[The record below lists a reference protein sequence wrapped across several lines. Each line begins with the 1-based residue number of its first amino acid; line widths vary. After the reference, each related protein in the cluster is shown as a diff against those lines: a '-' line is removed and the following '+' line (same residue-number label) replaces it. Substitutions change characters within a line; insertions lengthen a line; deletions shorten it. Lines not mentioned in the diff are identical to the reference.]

1 MMKMELKTIFDVL
14 KNFLNEDGVLRTFPA
29 KFKMK
34 IYALYYLAS
43 KFESQR
49 MYSEREVNEL
59 LNQWCGFGDP
69 ATLRRELYNK
79 RFLNRK
85 NDCSAYWAEDKT
97 PELSDFGL
105 E

>member
-1 MMKMELKTIFDVL
+1 MELNAIIETL
-14 KNFLNEDGVLRTFPA
+14 KNFLDEGGVLRAFPA

-43 KFESQR
+43 KFESGR
-49 MYSEREVNEL
+49 LYSERDVNEL
-59 LNQWCGFGDP
+59 LNQWSGFGDP

-85 NDCSAYWAEDKT
+85 NDCSAYWLEEKT

>member
-1 MMKMELKTIFDVL
+1 MELKTITDML
-14 KNFLNEDGVLRTFPA
+14 KNFLDEDGVLRAFPA

-43 KFESQR
+43 KFESGR
-49 MYSEREVNEL
+49 IYSEREVNEL
-59 LNQWCGFGDP
+59 LERWHGFGDS
-69 ATLRRELYNK
+69 AMLRRELFNK

-85 NDCSAYWAEDKT
+85 SDCSAYWLEDKT
-97 PELSDFGL
+97 PELSEFRL